1 MGNCAEYRIDKKGL
15 IIMELAFYHG
25 SGKRKNNQISKMC
38 IIISIRR
45 CGSMDKH
52 KIGEGDG
59 EFWAVRM
66 DDSNY
71 K

>member
-1 MGNCAEYRIDKKGL
+1 
-15 IIMELAFYHG
+15 MELAFYHG